1 VVYVTRGLV
10 NVLLELAAEADPEET
25 TVSLAVTSAAEFED
39 VDDLPPDAPIF
50 THFYPP
56 EAGQSIT
63 AVFGVD
69 LSVPAGQ
76 TQGRFISHP
85 RGNLEVDKTD
95 DLHEAILVA
104 VPPGDESSLAA
115 FDRSGRKQ
123 PLEIVDAEPPAESL
137 A

>member
-1 VVYVTRGLV
+1 M
-10 NVLLELAAEADPEET
+10 NALLELAAEAEPEEVT
-25 TVSLAVTSAAEFED
+25 ISLAVTPADELEGATD
-39 VDDLPPDAPIF
+39 VPSDAPVF

-56 EAGQSIT
+56 DAGRSIT

-85 RGNLEVDKTD
+85 RGNLEVARTD

-104 VPPGDESSLAA
+104 VPPWEESSLAA
-115 FDRSGRKQ
+115 FDRSGQRQ
-123 PLEIVDAEPPAESL
+123 PLEVVDAEPPTESL

>member
-1 VVYVTRGLV
+1 MVYATRGLIDA
-10 NVLLELAAEADPEET
+10 LLELAAEAEPEEL
-25 TVSLAVTSAAEFED
+25 TVSLAVTPADELEGDAD
-39 VDDLPPDAPIF
+39 VPEDAPVF

-56 EAGQSIT
+56 DAGRSIT

-76 TQGRFISHP
+76 TQGRFIAHP
-85 RGNLEVDKTD
+85 RGNLEVAKTD

-104 VPPGDESSLAA
+104 VPPWTESALAA
-115 FDRSGRKQ
+115 FDRSGKRQ
-123 PLEIVDAEPPAESL
+123 PLEVVDAEPPAESL

>member
-1 VVYVTRGLV
+1 VD
-10 NVLLELAAEADPEET
+10 VLLELAEEADPEET
-25 TVSLAVTSAAEFED
+25 TVSLAVTPASEFED
-39 VDDLPPDAPIF
+39 LDEVPPDTPVF

-63 AVFGVD
+63 AVFGMD

-76 TQGRFISHP
+76 THGRFISHP

-95 DLHEAILVA
+95 DLHEAILIA
-104 VPPGDESSLAA
+104 VPPWNEPSLAV

-123 PLEIVDAEPPAESL
+123 PLEVVDAEPPTESL
-137 A
+137 V